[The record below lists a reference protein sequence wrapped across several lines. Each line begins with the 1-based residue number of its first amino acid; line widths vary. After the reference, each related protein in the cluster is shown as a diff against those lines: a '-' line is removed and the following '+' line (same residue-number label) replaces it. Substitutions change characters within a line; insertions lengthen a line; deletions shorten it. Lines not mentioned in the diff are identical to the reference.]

1 MPPKSRNRAPILGA
15 LLALALLACPP
26 GAAAGA
32 PAGDYLYITRP
43 GDTLM
48 GIGQRLLARPGDWV
62 QLQALNGIAEP
73 RRMESGRRLR
83 IPERLLRAQAQ
94 VARLAAVSGE
104 VRSEGIALQP
114 GAALP
119 AGTQLDTGA
128 QGFATIEL
136 ADGSRLQL
144 APSSRLRLER
154 MARQRGSGTPD
165 QRLRL
170 QQGRVESQVT
180 PLPQGRGRFWIST
193 PSAVAG
199 VRGTRFRMSADAGGS
214 RAEVTEGSV
223 AVRSAAARP
232 AVVAAGF
239 GMAVTPDGRHGAE
252 IALLPA
258 PVLHD
263 VLPLQERPVVRLAV
277 PALAGARAYRF
288 QVGADVGAALGAGAV
303 LGAGGEPPPVAPA
316 ARGARWLHVVAET
329 VVQAPVARFADL
341 PDGDYVLRV
350 RGIDGQ
356 GVEGLDADRPFRL
369 KARPEPPF
377 AAGPANGA
385 ILRAE
390 VVPLRWTQAPEA
402 ARYGVQLARDAAFAE
417 LVAAQ
422 DAVEGNEWAPA
433 QPLPPGEYFWRVR
446 SVRANGAGA
455 DQAGADP
462 GPWGDAQ
469 RFTLRPMPAD
479 PPPPTVDAGSLSFA
493 WPAEPGQR
501 FLFQLSD
508 DASFGRLLV
517 EQHLD
522 EPRVTVPRPAGG
534 TYYMRVQATD
544 ADGFVGPFSRT
555 QTLQVPE
562 RTPWW
567 LLLFALPLL

>member
-1 MPPKSRNRAPILGA
+1 MLGA
-15 LLALALLACPP
+15 LLAVALLACPP

-32 PAGDYLYITRP
+32 LVGDDYIYTTRP
-43 GDTLM
+43 GDTLT
-48 GIGQRLLARPGDWV
+48 GIGQRLLARPSDWT
-62 QLQALNGIAEP
+62 QLQTLNGIAEP
-73 RRMESGRRLR
+73 RHMKSGQRLR
-83 IPERLLRAQAQ
+83 IPARLLRAQAQ

-114 GAALP
+114 GAELR

-128 QGFATIEL
+128 QGFATVEL

-144 APSSRLRLER
+144 APSSRLRLEH
-154 MARQRGSGTPD
+154 MARQRGSGVPD

-170 QQGRVESQVT
+170 EQGRVETQVV
-180 PLPQGRGRFWIST
+180 PRPKGKGRFWIST

-199 VRGTRFRMSADAGGS
+199 VRGTHFRVSADAGGS
-214 RAEVTEGSV
+214 RTEVIEGSV

-239 GMAVTPDGRHGAE
+239 GLAVAPDGRHGAP
-252 IALLPA
+252 IAILPA
-258 PVLHD
+258 PD
-263 VLPLQERPVVRLAV
+263 MPEALPLQERPVVRLAV
-277 PALAGARAYRF
+277 PALTGARAYRF
-288 QVGADVGAALGAGAV
+288 QVGMGAGLERV
-303 LGAGGEPPPVAPA
+303 LADA
-316 ARGARWLHVVAET
+316 

-350 RGIDGQ
+350 RGIDAQ
-356 GVEGLDADRPFRL
+356 GVEGYDAQRPFRL

-377 AAGPANGA
+377 AAGPVNGA

-390 VVPLRWTQAPEA
+390 MVPLRWTQAPDA
-402 ARYGVQLARDAAFAE
+402 ARYDVQLARDAAFAD

-422 DAVEGNEWAPA
+422 EAIEGNEWTPAP
-433 QPLPPGEYFWRVR
+433 PLPPGEYFWRVR
-446 SVRANGAGA
+446 SVRAPGAGM
-455 DQAGADP
+455 DRAGTDP

-479 PPPPTVDAGSLSFA
+479 PPPPTVDAGSLGFA

-508 DASFGRLLV
+508 DATFGRVLV
-517 EQHLD
+517 EQWLD
-522 EPRVTVPRPAGG
+522 EPRVTVPRPPGG
-534 TYYMRVQATD
+534 TYYMRVQAID

>member
-15 LLALALLACPP
+15 LLAVALLACPP

-32 PAGDYLYITRP
+32 LAGDDYIYTTRP
-43 GDTLM
+43 GDTLT
-48 GIGQRLLARPGDWV
+48 GIAQRLLARPSDWT
-62 QLQALNGIAEP
+62 QLQTLNGIAEP
-73 RRMESGRRLR
+73 RRMAAGRPLR

-104 VRSEGIALQP
+104 VRSEGVALQP
-114 GAALP
+114 GAELR

-128 QGFATIEL
+128 QGYATVEL

-154 MARQRGSGTPD
+154 MARQRGSGAPD

-170 QQGRVESQVT
+170 EQGRVETQVT
-180 PLPQGRGRFWIST
+180 PLPQGKGRFWIST

-199 VRGTRFRMSADAGGS
+199 VRGTQFRVNADAGGS
-214 RAEVTEGSV
+214 RTEVIEGSV
-223 AVRSAAARP
+223 TVRSAAARP

-239 GMAVTPDGRHGAE
+239 GLAVARDGRHGAP

-258 PVLHD
+258 PILPD
-263 VLPLQERPVVRLAV
+263 ELPLQERPLVRLAV
-277 PALAGARAYRF
+277 PPLAGARAYRF
-288 QVGADVGAALGAGAV
+288 QVGVGRGADVQLQQ
-303 LGAGGEPPPVAPA
+303 A
-316 ARGARWLHVVAET
+316 ARGAGWQHVVAET
-329 VVQAPVARFADL
+329 VVQTPVARFADL

-356 GVEGLDADRPFRL
+356 GVEGLDADRRFRL

-377 AAGPANGA
+377 AAGPAHGA

-390 VVPLRWTQAPEA
+390 TVPLRWTQAPEA
-402 ARYGVQLARDAAFAE
+402 ARYDVQLARDAAFAE
-417 LVAAQ
+417 LVAAREG
-422 DAVEGNEWAPA
+422 VEGNEWTPAP
-433 QPLPPGEYFWRVR
+433 PLPPGEYFWRVR

-455 DQAGADP
+455 DQAGADQAGADRAGTDP

-493 WPAEPGQR
+493 WLAEPGQR

-508 DASFGRLLV
+508 DAAFGRVLV
-517 EQHLD
+517 EQRLD

-534 TYYMRVQATD
+534 TYYMRVQASD

-562 RTPWW
+562 RAPWW

>member
-180 PLPQGRGRFWIST
+180 PLPQGKGRFWIST

-239 GMAVTPDGRHGAE
+239 GMAVAPDGRHGTK
-252 IALLPA
+252 IALLSA
-258 PVLHD
+258 PDLHD

-288 QVGADVGAALGAGAV
+288 QVGTGAGLERV
-303 LGAGGEPPPVAPA
+303 L
-316 ARGARWLHVVAET
+316 AET

-422 DAVEGNEWAPA
+422 DAVEGNAWAPA

-446 SVRANGAGA
+446 SVRANRAGA

-469 RFTLRPMPAD
+469 RFTLRPLPAD

-508 DASFGRLLV
+508 DASFGRVLV

-562 RTPWW
+562 RAPWW

>member
-1 MPPKSRNRAPILGA
+1 MPPTPKSDRLLGA
-15 LLALALLACPP
+15 LLAAALLTCP
-26 GAAAGA
+26 AGA
-32 PAGDYLYITRP
+32 RAGDYLYTTRP
-43 GDTLM
+43 GDTLT
-48 GIGQRLLARPGDWV
+48 GIAQRLLARPGDWT
-62 QLQALNGIAEP
+62 QLQTLNGIAEP
-73 RRMESGRRLR
+73 RHMAAGRPLR
-83 IPERLLRAQAQ
+83 IPERLLRVQAQ

-104 VRSEGIALQP
+104 VRSEGVALQP
-114 GAALP
+114 GAELR

-154 MARQRGSGTPD
+154 MARQRGSGAPD

-170 QQGRVESQVT
+170 EQGRVETQVT
-180 PLPQGRGRFWIST
+180 PLPKGKGHFGIST

-199 VRGTRFRMSADAGGS
+199 VRGTRFRVSADAGGS
-214 RAEVTEGSV
+214 RTEVTEGSV
-223 AVRSAAARP
+223 AVRSVAARP
-232 AVVAAGF
+232 ATVPAGF
-239 GMAVTPDGRHGAE
+239 GLAVARDGRHGAP
-252 IALLPA
+252 IGLLPA
-258 PVLHD
+258 PVLPD
-263 VLPLQERPVVRLAV
+263 ELPLQERPVVRLAV
-277 PALAGARAYRF
+277 PPLAGARAYRF
-288 QVGADVGAALGAGAV
+288 QVGVGVGVGRGADVQLQQ
-303 LGAGGEPPPVAPA
+303 A
-316 ARGARWLHVVAET
+316 ARGAGWQHVVAEA
-329 VVQAPVARFADL
+329 VVPTPVARFADL

-377 AAGPANGA
+377 AAGPAQGA
-385 ILRAE
+385 TLRAE
-390 VVPLRWTQAPEA
+390 TVPLRWTQAPEA
-402 ARYGVQLARDAAFAE
+402 ARYGVQIARDAAFAD

-422 DAVEGNEWAPA
+422 DAVEGNAWTPAP
-433 QPLPPGEYFWRVR
+433 QLPPGEYFWRVR
-446 SVRANGAGA
+446 SVRADGAGA
-455 DQAGADP
+455 DA

-469 RFTLRPMPAD
+469 RFTLRPVPSD
-479 PPPPTVDAGSLSFA
+479 PTPPTVDAGSLSFA

-501 FLFQLSD
+501 FLFQLAQ
-508 DASFGRLLV
+508 DAAFERVQV
-517 EQHLD
+517 EQRLD

-562 RTPWW
+562 RVPWW
-567 LLLFALPLL
+567 LALFLLPLL